1 MNFLLNL
8 AIIVLL
14 GASIFGIIWSIKHLK
29 ACSREKNGKKNDKP
43 LWIIVLII
51 SSIVL
56 LSIIALIS
64 FVIILITSLMVHG
77 M

>member
-1 MNFLLNL
+1 MDFLWNL
-8 AIIVLL
+8 AIIVLF
-14 GASIFGIIWSIKHLK
+14 GASIFGIIWSIKQLK
-29 ACSREKNGKKNDKP
+29 ACSREKDGKKNEKS

-51 SSIVL
+51 SFIVL

>member
-1 MNFLLNL
+1 MTFLLNL

-29 ACSREKNGKKNDKP
+29 AYSREKDGKKNDKI

-56 LSIIALIS
+56 LSIIAFIS
-64 FVIILITSLMVHG
+64 FVMILINSLMVHG

>member
-1 MNFLLNL
+1 MDFLWNL
-8 AIIVLL
+8 AIIVLF
-14 GASIFGIIWSIKHLK
+14 GASIFGIIWSIKQLK
-29 ACSREKNGKKNDKP
+29 ACSREKEGKKNEKS

-51 SSIVL
+51 SFIVL